1 MNEFILWHVAF
12 FILSAHLYMWDKKPK
27 GPIRKIYIWF
37 HNFTSHKDNKIVES
51 EKGFVYNQKTRTK
64 VKFAIVISLI
74 FSLALLV
81 LPGAMTLPMEIL
93 IFFTKIPTIILGL
106 FAGVALEKF
115 YVTMRSVMG
124 FVDKVENQ
132 EVNIKEEISE
142 AFDGAIDKVVETTG
156 GFVDKAKDSI
166 STTSKKTS
174 STQEAQE
181 VLAEKPKIPLPSDE
195 EALDFLKDYTKNKWE
210 NNYDW

>member
-12 FILSAHLYMWDKKPK
+12 FILSAHFYMWDKKPK

-51 EKGFVYNQKTRTK
+51 EKGFVYNKKTRTK

-124 FVDKVENQ
+124 FVDKVENE

-142 AFDGAIDKVVETTG
+142 VFDGAIDKVVETTG
-156 GFVDKAKDSI
+156 SFVDKAKESV
-166 STTSKKTS
+166 S
-174 STQEAQE
+174 STGKKSSASENSNA
-181 VLAEKPKIPLPSDE
+181 VLEEKSKVSLPSDE
-195 EALDFLKDYTKNKWE
+195 EALNFLKDYTKNK
-210 NNYDW
+210 